1 MDMDPVATCLRAL
14 MHCIWTSFVAF
25 AALQVGPLCAL
36 WGTCTGWN
44 GQPRVGH
51 ASGVRRD
58 RCEVPAASQPRS
70 SSRLFL
76 SSPPFSPAP
85 SSLATPSM
93 SFQNFR
99 LGPPG
104 TQHTFSELDTPPHS
118 ALSAGGQSSSLSP
131 PFAQLSSDSGTRVQS
146 PSSATHYTE
155 NPRKGLYGS
164 GDTDDRYTLVFESM
178 DAFEAWR
185 QREEEEKMVEFVKGD
200 THASK
205 AVPPRFKEH
214 TKLVCGRH
222 SRGGRK
228 KYVKKYPDR
237 VRKVPSRKVRQNGR
251 PGCTCTC
258 ACVWHSSPWSPPLL
272 FLGESGD

>member
-1 MDMDPVATCLRAL
+1 
-14 MHCIWTSFVAF
+14 
-25 AALQVGPLCAL
+25 
-36 WGTCTGWN
+36 
-44 GQPRVGH
+44 
-51 ASGVRRD
+51 
-58 RCEVPAASQPRS
+58 
-70 SSRLFL
+70 
-76 SSPPFSPAP
+76 
-85 SSLATPSM
+85 M

-118 ALSAGGQSSSLSP
+118 ALSAGQSSSLSP
-131 PFAQLSSDSGTRVQS
+131 TFGQLSSDSGTRVQS
-146 PSSATHYTE
+146 PSSAANYAE

-164 GDTDDRYTLVFESM
+164 GDVDDRYTLIFENM

-185 QREEEEKMVEFVKGD
+185 QREEEDKMVEFVKGD

-237 VRKVPSRKVRQNGR
+237 VRKVPSRKVRRGGR
-251 PGCTCTC
+251 C
-258 ACVWHSSPWSPPLL
+258 ARVCDTVCCSLL
-272 FLGESGD
+272 SALGGVRGLTTFR

>member
-1 MDMDPVATCLRAL
+1 
-14 MHCIWTSFVAF
+14 
-25 AALQVGPLCAL
+25 
-36 WGTCTGWN
+36 
-44 GQPRVGH
+44 
-51 ASGVRRD
+51 
-58 RCEVPAASQPRS
+58 
-70 SSRLFL
+70 
-76 SSPPFSPAP
+76 
-85 SSLATPSM
+85 M

-99 LGPPG
+99 LPPPG
-104 TQHTFSELDTPPHS
+104 AQHTFSELDTPPHS
-118 ALSAGGQSSSLSP
+118 ALSGPSSSSLSP
-131 PFAQLSSDSGTRVQS
+131 FGHMSSDSSTRMQS
-146 PSSATHYTE
+146 PSSSHYTE

-164 GDTDDRYTLVFESM
+164 GDADDRYTLVFESM

-237 VRKVPSRKVRQNGR
+237 VRKVPSRKVR
-251 PGCTCTC
+251 PSFLPVSCWEAPLPPC
-258 ACVWHSSPWSPPLL
+258 AAAHDV
-272 FLGESGD
+272 